1 VSNPI
6 TTSGLTGPDIST
18 SQQSGQSTQD
28 WVVKHSTSLDDAEPD
43 GDKLTTTW
51 TSAAG
56 PEEVSTE
63 RLTGETDEH
72 FLARH
77 ELAYAT
83 SMISAPP
90 VP

>member
-6 TTSGLTGPDIST
+6 TTSGVTGPDIST
-18 SQQSGQSTQD
+18 YHQSGQTTRD
-28 WVVKHSTSLDDAEPD
+28 WVDDHTKSVDQAVPD

-56 PEEVSTE
+56 PEEVSTTRHE
-63 RLTGETDEH
+63 GEDDEE

-77 ELAYAT
+77 EYEYAT
-83 SMISAPP
+83 AMGNAPP
-90 VP
+90 IP